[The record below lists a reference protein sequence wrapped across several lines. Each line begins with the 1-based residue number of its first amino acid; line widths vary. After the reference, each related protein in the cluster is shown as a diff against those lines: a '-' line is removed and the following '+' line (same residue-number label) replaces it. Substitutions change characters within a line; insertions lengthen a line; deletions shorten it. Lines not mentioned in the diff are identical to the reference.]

1 MSISTIRSDGRSG
14 IQSVYSTR
22 SILHSELI
30 AEVLTTENGT
40 KKELDTNIHTDT
52 DAG

>member
-1 MSISTIRSDGRSG
+1 MRSDDGSG

-30 AEVLTTENGT
+30 AEVLTTENGNNKEPET
-40 KKELDTNIHTDT
+40 KIHTNT
-52 DAG
+52 DAAEV

>member
-1 MSISTIRSDGRSG
+1 MRSDSRSG

-30 AEVLTTENGT
+30 AEVLATEYGNN
-40 KKELDTNIHTDT
+40 KELETKIHTNT
-52 DAG
+52 YAA